1 MTIPQVTRLAP
12 VQQQAAIEI
21 APFHCWL
28 LPDGSNWTGF
38 YRQEQGYLIRF
49 PALADFLV
57 SPDGNEILMT
67 PVAGVGETTLSHL
80 LHNQIFPLAWSH
92 QGKQVLHASAV
103 IINDK
108 AIAFLGQSGRGKS
121 TLATSFATSG
131 CPFLSDDS
139 LVVTE
144 SGNGFIV
151 PPGQATIRLWHDSLD
166 NLVSA
171 STLMHPQ
178 LDYTDKACIIAD
190 SQIRHHEK
198 EARLG
203 ALFCLEDDRS
213 ESITIRKIRGQD
225 AILYLVRNSLVL
237 DVEDT
242 GTLRRNFAQI
252 STLAERIPIF
262 RLGFPHDYAQLSLVR
277 NRITET
283 VNKLP

>member
-1 MTIPQVTRLAP
+1 MTTLQVTRLAP
-12 VQQQAAIEI
+12 VQQQSAIEI

-28 LPDGSNWTGF
+28 LPDGSNWTEF
-38 YRQEQGYLIRF
+38 YRHEQGYLIRF

-57 SPDGNEILMT
+57 SADGHEISMT
-67 PVAGVGETTLSHL
+67 PLAGVGDATISHL
-80 LHNQIFPLAWSH
+80 LHNQIIPLARSH

-103 IINDK
+103 MINDK

-131 CPFLSDDS
+131 YPFLSDDS

-171 STLMHPQ
+171 STLMAPQ
-178 LDYTDKACIIAD
+178 LDYTDKTCIIAD

-203 ALFCLEDDRS
+203 ALFCLEDECS
-213 ESITIRKIRGQD
+213 ESITIRNIRGQD

-252 STLAERIPIF
+252 CKLAERIPVF
-262 RLGFPHDYAQLSLVR
+262 KLGFPHDYSQLSQIR
-277 NRITET
+277 ARITET